1 MGGMPISRPLLI
13 LMAATV
19 ALMGLWVVALRPK
32 PVAVKDTPLAATQ
45 QISKAKAAAATS
57 DAANA
62 KVQAA
67 TGGSAAPAAA
77 APAAAKPATPAAKA
91 AAKPAA
97 ATPNA
102 AAKAQPAKRD
112 IGKIRDAAVVRD
124 LKAGKV
130 VVLLFWNPQGADDL
144 AARGALRDLDLHGG
158 KVVVRVVPITRV
170 AQYESITSGVK
181 VAQSPTTLVI
191 GRKGTTRVIVGLTER
206 REISQAVGDA
216 LAGR

>member
-1 MGGMPISRPLLI
+1 MGGMSAISRPVLI

-19 ALMGLWVVALRPK
+19 ALMAIWVLALRPK
-32 PVAVKDTPLAATQ
+32 PVTADKTPLAATQ
-45 QISKAKAAAATS
+45 QIPKANAAAAAS

-67 TGGSAAPAAA
+67 TGGQPAAT
-77 APAAAKPATPAAKA
+77 APTSKAAATAPKAA

-97 ATPNA
+97 ATPA
-102 AAKAQPAKRD
+102 ATKRD
-112 IGKIRDAAVVRD
+112 AAEIRDAAVVRD
-124 LKAGKV
+124 LKNGKV
-130 VVLLFWNPQGADDL
+130 VVLLFWNPKGSDDL
-144 AARGALRDLDLHGG
+144 AARGALRDLDVRGG

-191 GRKGTTRVIVGLTER
+191 GRKGKTRVIVGLTET

>member
-1 MGGMPISRPLLI
+1 MGGMSAISRPVMI

-19 ALMGLWVVALRPK
+19 ALMAIWVVALRPK
-32 PVAVKDTPLAATQ
+32 PVTADKTPLAATQ
-45 QISKAKAAAATS
+45 QIPKANGAAAAS

-62 KVQAA
+62 KLQAA
-67 TGGSAAPAAA
+67 TGGQPAAA
-77 APAAAKPATPAAKA
+77 APTSKAGATAPKA
-91 AAKPAA
+91 AAARPTATKRGAA
-97 ATPNA
+97 E
-102 AAKAQPAKRD
+102 
-112 IGKIRDAAVVRD
+112 IRDAAVVRD
-124 LKAGKV
+124 LKNGKV
-130 VVLLFWNPQGADDL
+130 VVLLFWNSKGSDDL
-144 AARGALRDLDLHGG
+144 AARGALRDLDLRGG

-191 GRKGTTRVIVGLTER
+191 GRKGKTRVIVGLTET